1 MKTEIVE
8 IKAYTY
14 KGRRFWSLEELN
26 KFKENEF
33 IESLEC
39 LTYDRDAD
47 SSCARDVLLLLL
59 EHNITSKKQIKYFLD
74 KVL

>member
-8 IKAYTY
+8 TKAYIY
-14 KGRRFWSLEELN
+14 KGRRFWCLDEVT

-39 LTYDRDAD
+39 LTYDKDSD